1 MKLRITG
8 SLVAIAL
15 LMAVLFG
22 TSLATTKTGN
32 AKSASVPA
40 ATPGPTRAVPDQYP
54 EIPEALKAL
63 QHAKDHL
70 EKAKHDFGGHRADGI
85 HACDEAIRQL
95 EICMKYDK

>member
-8 SLVAIAL
+8 SLVAVAL
-15 LMAVLFG
+15 FMAVLFG
-22 TSLATTKTGN
+22 ASLAATKAGN
-32 AKSASVPA
+32 AKTTPIPA
-40 ATPGPTRAVPDQYP
+40 ATPESTGAAPDQYP
-54 EIPEALKAL
+54 EIPQALNAL